1 MRGDGELSARE
12 LRRELASR
20 GISAAG
26 VFEREELQRLLDASA
41 GAAADAVVDAAVEA
55 MSVQEMME
63 ELQARGAGFDVLSP
77 APVLADQLRR
87 LRRAQPRAPAPAPA
101 PSPPPPP
108 PPRPAARSPPAPRAP
123 PPAAPPP
130 PAATAAAPAAA
141 AAAAPTAAA
150 APDPLASP
158 AYPAGTSNHTS
169 LLPLLGSV
177 WEGAKARAPEAA
189 GAVGGAVGGP
199 LRALGDALPEL
210 RVGLGAMRPRTK
222 AALLAVC
229 VGVLR
234 YGLVRTAVA
243 LLAARLAADL
253 AAAGLRGVRE
263 RLGGAPPTPPTPTT
277 DVE

>member
-1 MRGDGELSARE
+1 M
-12 LRRELASR
+12 
-20 GISAAG
+20 
-26 VFEREELQRLLDASA
+26 
-41 GAAADAVVDAAVEA
+41 
-55 MSVQEMME
+55 
-63 ELQARGAGFDVLSP
+63 
-77 APVLADQLRR
+77 
-87 LRRAQPRAPAPAPA
+87 
-101 PSPPPPP
+101 
-108 PPRPAARSPPAPRAP
+108 
-123 PPAAPPP
+123 
-130 PAATAAAPAAA
+130 
-141 AAAAPTAAA
+141 
-150 APDPLASP
+150 
-158 AYPAGTSNHTS
+158 
-169 LLPLLGSV
+169 

-263 RLGGAPPTPPTPTT
+263 RLGGAPPNPPTPTT